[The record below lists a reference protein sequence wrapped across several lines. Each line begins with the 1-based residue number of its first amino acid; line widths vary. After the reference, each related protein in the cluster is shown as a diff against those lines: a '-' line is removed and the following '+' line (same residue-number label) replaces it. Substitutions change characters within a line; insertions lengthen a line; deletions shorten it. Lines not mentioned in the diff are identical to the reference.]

1 MKKTILFLI
10 LLAGANNGWSQ
21 GSHDTHLWFDHYIR
35 ESTNNRVLPL
45 IDTVKTG
52 FPANSDTLW
61 SVRGTAKDTSRI
73 YTTSD
78 HAWLGMKWSDTSGD
92 SVNLK
97 IIWWMAPTDQYR
109 PAKVPAFSR
118 FVRIDS
124 LTITR
129 DSSQESM
136 KAVNLYAGPVPPW
149 KYFYL
154 TVEGGSANDKVV
166 GSTGFIIMSHW
177 DSAALRP

>member
-1 MKKTILFLI
+1 MKKICWFLLLF
-10 LLAGANNGWSQ
+10 AASGVFAQ
-21 GSHDTHLWFDHYIR
+21 GSHDSHAWFDHHVR
-35 ESTNNRVLPL
+35 EAANNRVLPQL
-45 IDTVKTG
+45 DSVKVG
-52 FPANSDTLW
+52 FPSTSDTSW

-78 HAWLGMKWSDTSGD
+78 HAWLGMKWGDSSGD

-97 IIWWMAPTDQYR
+97 IVWWMAPTDQYR
-109 PAKVPAFSR
+109 PGKCPAFSR

-124 LTITR
+124 TTITR
-129 DSSQESM
+129 DGSQESM

-154 TVEGGSANDKVV
+154 TVEGLTANDKVV
-166 GSTGFIIMSHW
+166 GATGIIIMSHW
-177 DSAALRP
+177 DESFLRP